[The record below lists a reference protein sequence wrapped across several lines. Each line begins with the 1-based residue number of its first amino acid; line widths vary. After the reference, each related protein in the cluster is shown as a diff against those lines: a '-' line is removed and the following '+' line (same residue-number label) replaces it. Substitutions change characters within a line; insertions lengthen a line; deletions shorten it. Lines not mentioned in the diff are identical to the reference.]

1 MASKARIYEC
11 KGKIHPDKR
20 PAVLLCGTCKIHICG
35 ECAVSDDHKNH
46 SESFRCLGDVDENHV
61 KNTDNSK
68 ELAEKAHKRLER
80 KIAELYEAKSSRKM
94 EFSNLRK
101 NVTDQFKDAKK
112 RLADEKRIL
121 EEGLNTEENIDMSNV
136 DDLITRCIKRKETI
150 RSLLTEL
157 EEKTSKETKEK
168 MESSLQKE
176 VDAAS
181 NEKKRSV
188 KFRHLVLS
196 EETRGT
202 LLGCLEFDE
211 NTSLS
216 SDFEGFLLPEP
227 TILSK
232 FQIRLSKIEAICK
245 VSDSEVWIGYSKT
258 DRIYKLEEIDGYL
271 RKTERHRLI
280 EFQPIN
286 ISALSSGNLI
296 ISCAGQ
302 PMITTI
308 NTMNSMYEPSLYI
321 DTYHLL
327 PLGLYVNEKD
337 EIFVCLVDQYGFS
350 VGKSSFRQVTKYAA
364 DRERAL
370 VIERDNDGK
379 RYFTMPQ
386 SVIENINGDICVVDV
401 VDNHESRLMVFDKN
415 GGKKFE
421 YNGQKTTNSPKC
433 DLSSVTHDSKGNIII
448 SDEFFNR
455 IHLLTKN
462 GGFVGLLEIGKT
474 NDIFRP
480 FAIMCDS
487 RDTLWIGCKSTE
499 EDDASQLVHMSM
511 PLPEENLQ

>member
-1 MASKARIYEC
+1 MASKPRFYEC
-11 KGKIHPDKR
+11 KGKNHPDKR
-20 PAVLLCGTCKIHICG
+20 PAVLLCGTCKINICG
-35 ECAVSDDHKNH
+35 ECTVSEDHRNH
-46 SESFRCLGDVDENHV
+46 SDSFLCIGDVDENHLRH
-61 KNTDNSK
+61 TDSSK
-68 ELAEKAHKRLER
+68 ELAEKTHKRLER
-80 KIAELYEAKSSRKM
+80 KIAELNEAKSSRKM
-94 EFSNLRK
+94 EFLNLRK
-101 NVTDQFKDAKK
+101 TVTDQFKNAKK
-112 RLADEKRIL
+112 RLADEKHML
-121 EEGLNTEENIDMSNV
+121 EEGLNTEENIDMSSV
-136 DDLITRCIKRKETI
+136 DDLITRCIKRQETI
-150 RSLLTEL
+150 RSLLIEL
-157 EEKTSKETKEK
+157 EGKTSRETKEK
-168 MESSLQKE
+168 MESSLRKE

-181 NEKKRSV
+181 NEEKRSV
-188 KFRHLVLS
+188 KFRHLILS
-196 EETRGT
+196 EETKET

-232 FQIRLSKIEAICK
+232 FQIRLGKIEAICK

-258 DRIYKLEEIDGYL
+258 DRIYKLEEIDGCL

-286 ISALSSGNLI
+286 ISALSSGNI
-296 ISCAGQ
+296 IFSCAGQ

-337 EIFVCLVDQYGFS
+337 EIFVCLVEQYGFS
-350 VGKSSFRQVTKYAA
+350 LSKSSFRQVTKYAN
-364 DRERAL
+364 RERAL
-370 VIERDNDGK
+370 VIERDNDGR

-386 SVIENINGDICVVDV
+386 SVIENTNGDICVVDV
-401 VDNHESRLMVFDKN
+401 VDHHESRLIVFDKN

-448 SDEFFNR
+448 SDEIFNR

-511 PLPEENLQ
+511 PLPEESLK

>member
-1 MASKARIYEC
+1 
-11 KGKIHPDKR
+11 
-20 PAVLLCGTCKIHICG
+20 
-35 ECAVSDDHKNH
+35 
-46 SESFRCLGDVDENHV
+46 
-61 KNTDNSK
+61 
-68 ELAEKAHKRLER
+68 
-80 KIAELYEAKSSRKM
+80 
-94 EFSNLRK
+94 
-101 NVTDQFKDAKK
+101 
-112 RLADEKRIL
+112 
-121 EEGLNTEENIDMSNV
+121 
-136 DDLITRCIKRKETI
+136 
-150 RSLLTEL
+150 
-157 EEKTSKETKEK
+157 

-181 NEKKRSV
+181 NEEKRSV

-401 VDNHESRLMVFDKN
+401 VDHHESRLMVFDKN

-499 EDDASQLVHMSM
+499 EDDASQMVHMSM